1 MKLPKKQQE
10 GSLNKSSIL
19 ENAHVFTEGLNS
31 LECVSM
37 LFNCLES
44 LGKEVKNIREIA
56 KSIQNSQL
64 KLKATNKLQSH
75 RNQ

>member
-56 KSIQNSQL
+56 NSIQNSQL